1 MDLMEYKARE
11 LFELAGLP
19 VKKGV
24 VADTVEELV
33 VLVEGNPEISFPL
46 VCKAQVQVG
55 GRGKAGGIKM
65 AENIEELK
73 NAASQIL
80 GMDIKGHVVRR
91 LMAVEKAD
99 IEKEL
104 YVSIMLDRLTKCPLI
119 IFSASGGM
127 DIEEVSK
134 NTPEAICKI
143 PVNPLRGITKQ
154 TTDEL
159 LAFAGLTGETA
170 IQFVETISKLY
181 DFFLAKDCL
190 LAEINPLA
198 IDKDGN
204 ILALDG
210 KVSVD
215 DSAIYRQPEVDEFKQ
230 LLEKDENPLIKE
242 ARDWNFLYIPCDEK
256 GTIAVA
262 SNGSGMLMSCM
273 DRIHDNGMAVYAGLD
288 LGGGATSERIKEAVR
303 IISSGDQVKAVFIN
317 IFGGITRCDEV
328 AGGVRLAKELYHIE
342 KPIVIRFEGTNKD
355 KGLEIIQGLDNVIYA
370 DGLIQGVDELVKRKE
385 QLI

>member
-24 VADTVEELV
+24 VADTVEDLAAA
-33 VLVEGNPEISFPL
+33 VEQNQEIEFPL

-55 GRGKAGGIKM
+55 GRGKAGGIKI
-65 AENIEELK
+65 AENMEELK
-73 NAASQIL
+73 SAAGQIL

-99 IEKEL
+99 IDKEL
-104 YVSIMLDRLTKCPLI
+104 YLSIMLDRLTKCPLI
-119 IFSASGGM
+119 IFSSKGGM

-143 PVNPLRGITKQ
+143 PVNPLKGITGEV
-154 TTDEL
+154 TDQLVKAAEVSG
-159 LAFAGLTGETA
+159 ATA
-170 IQFVETISKLY
+170 DQFVETLSKLY
-181 DFFLAKDCL
+181 DFFMARDCL

-198 IDKDGN
+198 IDKDGS
-204 ILALDG
+204 IIALDG

-215 DSAIYRQPEVDEFKQ
+215 DSAVYRQPEVAEFKQ
-230 LLEKDENPLIKE
+230 LLEKDENPLVKE
-242 ARDWNFLYIPCDEK
+242 ARDWNFLYIPCDSK
-256 GTIAVA
+256 GTIAVS

-273 DRIHDNGMAVYAGLD
+273 DRIHDKGMSVYAGLD

-328 AGGVRLAKELYHIE
+328 AGGIRLAKETYEID
-342 KPIVIRFEGTNKD
+342 KPIIVRFEGTNKD
-355 KGLEIIQGLDNVIYA
+355 KGLEIIEGLEDVIYA
-370 DGLIQGVDELVKRKE
+370 DGLIQGVDELVKRKD
-385 QLI
+385 QLL

>member
-19 VKKGV
+19 VKKAV
-24 VADTVEELV
+24 TADTVEGLLSAVAQAHELK
-33 VLVEGNPEISFPL
+33 FPL

-65 AENIEELK
+65 ADNMDELK
-73 NAASQIL
+73 AVAGDIL
-80 GMDIKGHVVRR
+80 GMNIKGHVVRR
-91 LMAVEKAD
+91 LMAVEKAE
-99 IEKEL
+99 ISREL
-104 YVSIMLDRLTKCPLI
+104 YLSIMLDRLSKCPLI
-119 IFSASGGM
+119 IFSAQGGM

-134 NTPEAICKI
+134 TKPDAIYKI
-143 PVNPLRGITKQ
+143 PVDPLAGVT
-154 TTDEL
+154 EA
-159 LAFAGLTGETA
+159 LAADLASKAGLTGVTAADFCETLHR
-170 IQFVETISKLY
+170 LY
-181 DFFLAKDCL
+181 AFFLARDCL

-198 IDKDGN
+198 VDKQGR

-215 DSAIYRQPEVDEFKQ
+215 DSALYRQPEALEFKEQ
-230 LLEKDENPLIKE
+230 MALEEDPLIGE
-242 ARDWNFLYIPCDEK
+242 ARRWNFLYIPCAPS

-273 DRIHDNGMAVYAGLD
+273 DRIHDNGMEVYAGLD

-303 IISSGDQVKAVFIN
+303 IIAARDQVRAVFIN

-328 AGGVRLAKELYHIE
+328 AGGIRLAKELYAIK
-342 KPIVIRFEGTNKD
+342 KPIIVRFEGTNKEL
-355 KGLEIIQGLDNVIYA
+355 GLQIIQGLDNVIYA
-370 DGLIQGVDELVKRKE
+370 DGLIQGVNELVKRKE
-385 QLI
+385 QLL

>member
-24 VADTVEELV
+24 VADTVDELAAA
-33 VLVEGNPEISFPL
+33 VERSGEMEFPL

-55 GRGKAGGIKM
+55 GRGKAGGIKT
-65 AENIEELK
+65 AENMEELK
-73 NAASQIL
+73 TVAGQIL

-99 IEKEL
+99 IKKEL
-104 YVSIMLDRLTKCPLI
+104 YLSVMLDRLTKCPLI
-119 IFSASGGM
+119 IFSSKGGM
-127 DIEEVSK
+127 DIEEISK
-134 NTPEAICKI
+134 NTPEAIHKI
-143 PVNPLRGITKQ
+143 PVNPLKGITQ
-154 TTDEL
+154 EITDKL
-159 LAFAGLTGETA
+159 VKAAKAAGAEEV
-170 IQFVETISKLY
+170 QFVEIVKKLY
-181 DFFLAKDCL
+181 DFFLEKDCL

-198 IDKDGN
+198 IDREGT
-204 ILALDG
+204 IIALDG

-215 DSAIYRQPEVDEFKQ
+215 DSALYRQEEVAEFKK

-242 ARDWNFLYIPCDEK
+242 ANDWNFLYIPCDPK
-256 GTIAVA
+256 GTIAVS

-273 DRIHDNGMAVYAGLD
+273 DRIHDEGMSVYAGLD

-303 IISSGDQVKAVFIN
+303 IIASGGQVKAVFIN

-328 AGGVRLAKELYHIE
+328 AGGIRLAKENYEID
-342 KPIVIRFEGTNKD
+342 KPIIVRFEGTNKD
-355 KGLEIIQGLDNVIYA
+355 RGLEIIKGLKNVIYA
-370 DGLIQGVDELVKRKE
+370 DGLIQGVEELAKRKE

>member
-24 VADTVEELV
+24 VGDTVEELAAA
-33 VLVEGNPEISFPL
+33 VEGNPEISFPL

-65 AENIEELK
+65 AENMEELK
-73 NAASQIL
+73 SAAGQIL

-104 YVSIMLDRLTKCPLI
+104 YLAIMLDRLTKCPLI
-119 IFSASGGM
+119 IFSLQGGM

-143 PVNPLRGITKQ
+143 PVNPLCGLTEEV
-154 TTDEL
+154 TDEL
-159 LAFAGLTGETA
+159 VQAAELTGATA
-170 IQFVETISKLY
+170 TQFVETLQKLY
-181 DFFLAKDCL
+181 DFFLQRDCL

-198 IDKDGN
+198 IDQGGN
-204 ILALDG
+204 IIALDG

-215 DSAIYRQPEVDEFKQ
+215 DSAVYRQPEVAEFKQ
-230 LLEKDENPLIKE
+230 LMEKDENPLIKE
-242 ARDWNFLYIPCDEK
+242 ARDWNFLYIPCDSK
-256 GTIAVA
+256 GTIAVS

-273 DRIHDNGMAVYAGLD
+273 DRIHDNGMSVYAGLD

-303 IISSGDQVKAVFIN
+303 IISTGDQVKAVFIN

-328 AGGVRLAKELYHIE
+328 AGGIRLAKEIYGID
-342 KPIVIRFEGTNKD
+342 KPIIVRFEGTNKE
-355 KGLEIIQGLDNVIYA
+355 KGLEIIEGLKNVIYA
-370 DGLIQGVDELVKRKE
+370 DGLIQGVDELVKRKD
-385 QLI
+385 QLL